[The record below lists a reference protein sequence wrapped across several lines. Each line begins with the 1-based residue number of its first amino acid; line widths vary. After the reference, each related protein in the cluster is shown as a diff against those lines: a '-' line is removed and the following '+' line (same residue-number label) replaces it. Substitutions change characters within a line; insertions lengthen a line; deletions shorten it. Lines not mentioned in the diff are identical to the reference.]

1 MGELDLI
8 ILGAGPAG
16 LSAAVVA
23 EVLKLRS
30 ITLDAGNEPG
40 GQLLRNPAAIRD
52 CAGID
57 SPSGMTLASKLHE
70 HLTRL
75 GGEVKTGRRVTRV
88 DAARGEVE
96 ASGELLR
103 ARFLLL
109 ATGARARTLNIPG
122 ERDEPGRGPGQA
134 ARSHGHLFQGKTVL
148 VVGGG
153 DLALEEALLFSE
165 ICDRVLLIRRGSRFR
180 ARPDFRAPVEAS
192 PRIEVHMNTAL
203 LAIEG
208 EDKVKAALIEGPRGV
223 SRVEVAGVFVCAG
236 IAPHSELL
244 RGQIDMDPLGYVIT
258 DVRQRT
264 SAPRL
269 YAAGDVCAH
278 SAWSVAAAIG
288 QGAAAV
294 KDMERR
300 ICMADELPP

>member
-30 ITLDAGNEPG
+30 ITLDASDQPG
-40 GQLLRNPAAIRD
+40 GQLLQNPAPIRD
-52 CAGID
+52 CAGLD
-57 SPSGMTLASKLHE
+57 SPSGMALASKLHE

-75 GGEVKTGRRVTRV
+75 GGEVKTGRRIPRV
-88 DAARGEVE
+88 DAARGEVV
-96 ASGELLR
+96 ASGEILR

-109 ATGARARTLNIPG
+109 ATGARPRTLKIPG
-122 ERDEPGRGPGQA
+122 ERDEPGRGPSPA
-134 ARSHGHLFQGKTVL
+134 ARSHGHRYKGKTVL

-153 DLALEEALLFSE
+153 DLALEEALLFAD
-165 ICDRVLLIRRGSRFR
+165 ICERVILIHRGSRFR
-180 ARPDFRAPVEAS
+180 ARPDFRALVEAS
-192 PRIEVHMNTAL
+192 PRIEVRMNTAL
-203 LAIEG
+203 KVILG
-208 EDKVKAALIEGPRGV
+208 ENEVKGAHLEGPDGAID
-223 SRVEVAGVFVCAG
+223 VEIAGAFICAG

-244 RGQIDMDPLGYVIT
+244 QGQIDMDPQGYVIT

-269 YAAGDVCAH
+269 YAAGDVCAR

-300 ICMADELPP
+300 LCTEIPP

>member
-1 MGELDLI
+1 MGDLDLI

-23 EVLKLRS
+23 QVLKLRA
-30 ITLDAGNEPG
+30 ITLDASDQPG
-40 GQLLRNPAAIRD
+40 GQLLRNPTPIPD
-52 CAGID
+52 CAGLD
-57 SPSGMTLASKLHE
+57 SPSGMALASRLHE
-70 HLTRL
+70 HLTRV

-88 DAARGEVE
+88 DAALGEVE

-109 ATGARARTLNIPG
+109 ATGARPRMLNIPG
-122 ERDEPGRGPGQA
+122 ERDELGRGPCPA
-134 ARSHGHLFQGKTVL
+134 ARRHGHLYKGKTVL

-153 DLALEEALLFSE
+153 DVALEEALLFAD
-165 ICDRVLLIRRGSRFR
+165 ICERVLLIHRGSRFR
-180 ARPDFRAPVEAS
+180 ARPEFQANVEAS
-192 PRIEVHMNTAL
+192 PRIEARMNTAL
-203 LAIEG
+203 VAIEG
-208 EDKVKAALIEGPRGV
+208 ENEVNGARLEGPGGA
-223 SRVEVAGVFVCAG
+223 SRVEVAGVFICAG
-236 IAPHSELL
+236 LAPHSELL
-244 RGQIDMDPLGYVIT
+244 RGQIDMDPLGYIIT

-269 YAAGDVCAH
+269 YAAGDVCAR

-288 QGAAAV
+288 QGATAV
-294 KDMERR
+294 KDVERR